1 MGLRGWLNRLERGA
15 SGDLDSFRL
24 RDDPTYYYDRLETSK
39 ELYCHAYDVQ
49 LGDADK
55 WPEPPEIYRKIAEAT
70 DPAGALAQL
79 EEQLTPGNPEMRF
92 VQPSEL
98 FDTRALVNERR
109 LVPIHHAPPEDLLSG

>member
-24 RDDPTYYYDRLETSK
+24 RDDTTYYYDRLETSK

-55 WPEPPEIYRKIAEAT
+55 WPEPRRSTARSPRPRT
-70 DPAGALAQL
+70 L
-79 EEQLTPGNPEMRF
+79 PG
-92 VQPSEL
+92 
-98 FDTRALVNERR
+98 R
-109 LVPIHHAPPEDLLSG
+109 LRS

>member
-1 MGLRGWLNRLERGA
+1 VAR
-15 SGDLDSFRL
+15 
-24 RDDPTYYYDRLETSK
+24 TS
-39 ELYCHAYDVQ
+39 
-49 LGDADK
+49 
-55 WPEPPEIYRKIAEAT
+55 EIYRKITEAKN
-70 DPAGALAQL
+70 PAGALAQL